1 MQSYMIK
8 ASSQEDA
15 ETAVAAIAEA
25 IGNRRHDATPP
36 VVKQDELSPPVTKD
50 GDDGG
55 VLIIKD
61 GEYSAP
67 YWRWEVVI
75 HDNEPPPAWPG
86 GLAVESIAQSSF
98 AFAEPREHASQTS
111 QLFPDVITDRQFAH
125 GLAKA
130 GLISMAEAKAWVGPG
145 TLPAAIAGFI
155 ASMPE
160 AMRDDV
166 EIVLIG
172 ATSFSRKHPLTETFG
187 QSVGMTPQQ
196 LDQFWMMC
204 ASL

>member
-1 MQSYMIK
+1 MLQAVINPETKEWETLEVIQDKLPENNLFEYK
-8 ASSQEDA
+8 ADRKVLNTIRKHMKPFFDAVFVMSSMSSTYTIDE
-15 ETAVAAIAEA
+15 IAE
-25 IGNRRHDATPP
+25 
-36 VVKQDELSPPVTKD
+36 
-50 GDDGG
+50 
-55 VLIIKD
+55 
-61 GEYSAP
+61 
-67 YWRWEVVI
+67 
-75 HDNEPPPAWPG
+75 
-86 GLAVESIAQSSF
+86 
-98 AFAEPREHASQTS
+98 
-111 QLFPDVITDRQFAH
+111 LFPDVITDRQLAH

-145 TLPAAIAGFI
+145 TLPAALAGFI
-155 ASMPE
+155 AAMPE

-187 QSVGMTPQQ
+187 QAVGMTPQQ